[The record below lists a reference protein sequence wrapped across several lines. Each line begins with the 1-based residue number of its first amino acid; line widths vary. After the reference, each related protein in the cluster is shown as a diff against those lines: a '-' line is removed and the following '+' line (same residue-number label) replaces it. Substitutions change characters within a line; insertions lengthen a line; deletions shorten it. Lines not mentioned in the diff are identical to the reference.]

1 MTAPPENQSKSIP
14 QSSRMVLVGEKRLP
28 DPPQSPSLTSLISS
42 ASATT
47 TNTPIEQIH
56 RAAWKAGVLGA
67 LNVIVLVTAVRLI
80 LLVSV
85 CGAIALAFLALQQP
99 DPYRL
104 GTLTIY
110 TLLVVGPVVW
120 LSSRR

>member
-1 MTAPPENQSKSIP
+1 MPNQTLS
-14 QSSRMVLVGEKRLP
+14 
-28 DPPQSPSLTSLISS
+28 SLIST
-42 ASATT
+42 ATT
-47 TNTPIEQIH
+47 PPPDVRQELVH
-56 RAAWKAGVLGA
+56 RTAWKAGVLGA

-85 CGAIALAFLALQQP
+85 CGAIALTYLALANP

-104 GTLTIY
+104 IALGIY
-110 TLLVVGPVVW
+110 AGVVVVPMTW